1 MNIAIGAA
9 IVTVLVLMFI
19 FARPAKGETV
29 MPKGGILPL
38 SVAVETIAVSMAR
51 FETGYWAAHPNGGF
65 SLEPALWK
73 GRARRNNSPGNLRY
87 NNQVQATGF
96 DDANYAIF
104 PNAQAGWDAMLYD
117 IRQKLI
123 GRTRTNLGPHSTL
136 AEFIT
141 VWAPPEDNNPTANY
155 IAFVAREIGQ
165 DPNNVFVNWID
176 YEGVVLA

>member
-1 MNIAIGAA
+1 MIFAVGAA
-9 IVTVLVLMFI
+9 VVTVLVLLFI

-29 MPKGGILPL
+29 MNPDGTLPL
-38 SVAVETIAVSMAR
+38 SLAVETIAVSMAR

-65 SLEPALWK
+65 ALEPALWK

-117 IRQKLI
+117 IRQKLV
-123 GRTRTNLGPHSTL
+123 GRTRTTLGPTSTL

-155 IAFVAREIGQ
+155 IAFVAKEINK
-165 DPNNVFVNWID
+165 DADAPFTEWID